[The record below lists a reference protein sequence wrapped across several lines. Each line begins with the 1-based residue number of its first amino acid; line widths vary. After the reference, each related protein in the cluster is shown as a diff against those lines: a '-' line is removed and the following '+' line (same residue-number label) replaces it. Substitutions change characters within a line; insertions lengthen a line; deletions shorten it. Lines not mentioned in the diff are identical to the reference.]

1 MQSVMNM
8 LDPRY
13 LMGVL
18 AERQDFGAERPKY
31 IGETLLPARNVP
43 EQTVLW
49 ETVRRENRLAGV
61 YSSRGKAIPGD
72 EIGFSTKLANLVWIK
87 AAKFL
92 DNDIVMKIRHPGNI
106 PVWKSGGESP
116 IATSAATEISMK
128 MSEYLTFIDDQMAA
142 QKEYF
147 AIGAALGHLVWPPR
161 DENGL
166 PITPAMPEWNKDE
179 KLDVTWP
186 FVEKFK
192 QNIWELEGV
201 PAKTGLADRAGTG
214 YAWTDKVNADPRY
227 DLEVIADMML
237 ELKGVDAEGATII
250 MSRKV
255 LSYMAFL
262 ANIQN
267 WITGKNYEANGAS
280 GFADVNRVKSS
291 LETMFGYKIQLYDAK
306 WTYLDG
312 VDEKGKDVIKSV
324 RFLPANKIII
334 IPPGESIGVMGQ
346 APQETQ
352 KGDYT
357 NDATIYV
364 KRGDVPPYDREMGI
378 SQICFPLLT
387 DPEGIAV
394 FNVF

>member
-31 IGETLLPARNVP
+31 IGGTLLPARNVP

-72 EIGFSTKLANLVWIK
+72 EIGFSTKFANLVWIK